1 MKRIEAIIRPGKLD
15 ALIDN
20 LEEIGIS
27 GLNVAQVKGYGSQ
40 KGHPEEIYRGVRY
53 RIRLREKIKVE
64 TIADDDKVD
73 EIINTIV
80 ECTQTGE
87 VGDGKIF
94 LSPVEDAVRIRTG
107 ETGADAL

>member
-20 LEEIGIS
+20 LEDIGIS

-40 KGHPEEIYRGVRY
+40 KGHAEEVYRGVRY
-53 RIRLREKIKVE
+53 RIRLRKKIKVE
-64 TIADDDKVD
+64 TIAKDDKVD
-73 EIINTIV
+73 EIIEKII

-107 ETGADAL
+107 EKGADAL